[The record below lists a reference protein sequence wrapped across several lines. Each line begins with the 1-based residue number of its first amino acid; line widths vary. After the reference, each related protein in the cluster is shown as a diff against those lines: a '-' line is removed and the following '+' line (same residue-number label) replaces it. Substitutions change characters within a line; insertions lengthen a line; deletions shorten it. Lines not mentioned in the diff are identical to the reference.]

1 MATFEMTSL
10 AFMLVEVPDP
20 VWKMSTTKASSNSPS
35 MTRWAAATMAAE
47 RWASRASRSRL
58 TSAAHCLIWAIAR
71 MNERLKRRSEMGK
84 LSSARRVFAP

>member
-1 MATFEMTSL
+1 MATLEMTSL
-10 AFMLVEVPDP
+10 AFMLVDVPEP

-47 RWASRASRSRL
+47 RSASRASRSRL
-58 TSAAHCLIWAIAR
+58 TSAAHCLTCPMAR
-71 MNERLKRRSEMGK
+71 MKERLKRRSLMGK